1 MDRESSPVISGIRMQ
16 SPQLPAP
23 GRVPPAWPW
32 LRTFSNPT
40 ELNLVKEEGLENNF
54 FCSPGLKPSPLQTF
68 IPTSPELC
76 SLCSVLHPG

>member
-40 ELNLVKEEGLENNF
+40 ELNLVKGEGLENNF
-54 FCSPGLKPSPLQTF
+54 TWSQAFTF
-68 IPTSPELC
+68 ADI
-76 SLCSVLHPG
+76 HPNFS